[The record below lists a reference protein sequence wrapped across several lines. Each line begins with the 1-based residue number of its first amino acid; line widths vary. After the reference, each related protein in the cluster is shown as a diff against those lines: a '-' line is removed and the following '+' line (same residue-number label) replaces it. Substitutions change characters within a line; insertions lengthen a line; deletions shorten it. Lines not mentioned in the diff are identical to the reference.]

1 MRSMTTTLFNTI
13 PDQDYFEIY
22 KDKKPYNRIV
32 KLFDFEQD
40 DIVLATGVPKSSVR
54 YDEKM
59 PKDLSERL
67 TEWATLLNLVAGHF
81 KGDTVKT
88 MQWFTTPN
96 PLLGDIRPR
105 DMIRIGRY
113 RKLIKFVLNALAENK
128 R

>member
-1 MRSMTTTLFNTI
+1 MTTTLFNTI